1 MEGDGG
7 KEAGRKGGEKR
18 TRKGRNGEEAGKK
31 GGKSRGGKGK
41 LRRKGSDLGAHI
53 FTVSE
58 PLISTIGLLQPLQP
72 EMISRQPGSLSKS
85 QWTKQ
90 AHEYLCSA
98 VYPCATL

>member
-1 MEGDGG
+1 MKRGQGREEMEGGREKRGGESRRG
-7 KEAGRKGGEKR
+7 KE
-18 TRKGRNGEEAGKK
+18 
-31 GGKSRGGKGK
+31 RG
-41 LRRKGSDLGAHI
+41 RRKGSHLGAHI
-53 FTVSE
+53 LTVSE